1 MLEIMSNFYPFFRN
15 SPSKKPSS
23 WSKEVFA
30 MSRKGENIYKRKD
43 GRWEGRYLCRP
54 GAGASRKYT
63 SIYGQSYTEVKQ
75 KLLEARTQETDQIIG
90 KLGTS
95 HLFKDILHQ
104 WLASRKLCV
113 KESTYVRYYSLV
125 TKHIE
130 PELGFYKVEQITRPI
145 IEKYIHDL
153 LTNGRLDG
161 TGGLSQKT
169 VADILIIIKEAL
181 AYGVSIGAPVCCQL
195 GDIRIK
201 KKSLEMRVLSSE
213 EQKRLNL
220 LLFEDIDTIK
230 LGVLISLY
238 AGLRVGEVCALQWKH
253 IDPERGMI
261 LVRQTMQR
269 IQNVAAAETKTRIVI
284 TEPKSAC
291 SQRDIPIPAFLVSML
306 RTFQAEHEAY
316 VLTGRCDHFIEPR
329 TMQNHFK
336 RYVRQ
341 CGIAPANYHALRHSF
356 ATRCI
361 ELGFD
366 VKSLSEILGHSNV
379 NTTLNRYVHSS
390 LELKRENMEKLCS
403 LVSE

>member
-1 MLEIMSNFYPFFRN
+1 
-15 SPSKKPSS
+15 
-23 WSKEVFA
+23 

-43 GRWEGRYLCRP
+43 GRWEGRYLSRTSSGP
-54 GAGASRKYT
+54 SRKYT

-75 KLLEARTQETDQIIG
+75 KLLEARTRETSQTTG
-90 KLGTS
+90 KMGTS
-95 HLFKDILHQ
+95 HLFKDILRQ
-104 WLASRKLCV
+104 WLASRQLCV
-113 KESTYVRYYSLV
+113 KESTYVRYHSLV

-130 PELGFYKVEQITRPI
+130 PQIGFYKIAEITRPL
-145 IEKYIHDL
+145 IEKYIYDL
-153 LTNGRLDG
+153 LVNGRLDG

-169 VADILIIIKEAL
+169 VSDILIIIKEAL

-213 EQKRLNL
+213 EQRRLNL
-220 LLFEDIDTIK
+220 LLFEDTDMIK

-253 IDPERGMI
+253 IDTERGMI

-269 IQNVAAAETKTRIVI
+269 IQNVAVAETKTRIVI

-291 SQRDIPIPAFLVSML
+291 SQRDIPVPDFLVSML
-306 RTFQAEHEAY
+306 RTFRAEPEAY
-316 VLTGRCDHFIEPR
+316 VLTGSLDHFIEPR

-390 LELKRENMEKLCS
+390 LELKRENMEKLYS
-403 LVSE
+403 LVSK